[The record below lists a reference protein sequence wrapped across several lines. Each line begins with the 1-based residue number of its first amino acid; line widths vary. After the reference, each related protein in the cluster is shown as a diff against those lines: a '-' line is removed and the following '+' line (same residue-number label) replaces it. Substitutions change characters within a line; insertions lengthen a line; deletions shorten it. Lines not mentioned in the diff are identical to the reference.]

1 MDRRPPSQAE
11 AMVNQIACVLAFASV
26 LALQAGRDD
35 RVQGASPPVLG
46 ACNTVPNY
54 TTSKLP
60 GMPGAG
66 PALRRW
72 GSFPLTYSVDTSG
85 MPAAVRKLYDEAGVV
100 ARDLWSVAT
109 AARIG
114 QLRQVASGGQIS
126 VRFVPLDLIP
136 SPGFTTIAGSG
147 NVITSAS
154 IQMGRLPD
162 DVSLI
167 ERGLQRRVTLQ
178 TANTLA
184 HEIGHALGIQL
195 HSPDE
200 SDLMNEN
207 GNFLPGRDDARDP
220 RSFITAA
227 DRNTMLHAYCR

>member
-1 MDRRPPSQAE
+1 
-11 AMVNQIACVLAFASV
+11 
-26 LALQAGRDD
+26 
-35 RVQGASPPVLG
+35 
-46 ACNTVPNY
+46 
-54 TTSKLP
+54 
-60 GMPGAG
+60 MPGG
-66 PALRRW
+66 KPGTFRRW
-72 GSFPLTYSVDTSG
+72 GSFPISYSVDTSG
-85 MPAAVRKLYDEAGVV
+85 VPAAVRKLYDEAGVV

-109 AARIG
+109 AGRLG

-126 VRFVPLDLIP
+126 VRFVPLESIP

-220 RSFITAA
+220 RSFITVA
-227 DRNTMLHAYCR
+227 DRNTMLHVYCR